1 MAEDSAGH
9 PVGGTQ
15 TGLLEPLELL
25 YEETGRPRFGLPPA
39 LATAY
44 GGDLGFTLPCVYAN
58 FVSSIDGVVALGPE
72 FPSSG
77 SAISGRE
84 PADRFVMGLLRACA
98 DAVLIGAGTL
108 RATPRHLWTPDH
120 VCPQAAPDFAALRRS
135 LRRATQP
142 ELVVVTASGDLPTQ
156 HPALQSGALVT
167 TTLDGARKL
176 EGRLPAA
183 CTVLIAGEEPTLR
196 MADVLAALHAQGHT
210 AVLTEG
216 GPHLTGHLLGEGLLD
231 ELFVTTSPVLAGR
244 TGTAR
249 PGLIEGLELLPNRQ
263 EWTDL
268 ISIRRRDSYLFLR
281 YRLRAPGSSGTGRSP
296 QTEVATPNA

>member
-1 MAEDSAGH
+1 MAEHSAGH

-25 YEETGRPRFGLPPA
+25 YEETGQPRFGLPPA

-44 GGDLGFTLPCVYAN
+44 GGDLGFILPCVYAN

-72 FPSSG
+72 YPSSG

-135 LRRATQP
+135 LRRTAQP

-156 HPALQSGALVT
+156 HPALESGALVT

-183 CTVLIAGEEPTLR
+183 CTVLIAGEGPTLR
-196 MADVLAALHAQGHT
+196 MADVLAGLHAHGHT

-216 GPHLTGHLLGEGLLD
+216 GPHLIGNLLGEGLLD

-244 TGTAR
+244 TDTAR
-249 PGLIEGLELLPNRQ
+249 PGLIEGLELLPNRP

-281 YRLRAPGSSGTGRSP
+281 YRLRAPGSGSTGQLP
-296 QTEVATPNA
+296 QTEVATLNA